1 MRINEGESYE
11 SWANRVSMYEKGVAL
26 QRIAE
31 GEPLEK
37 VMEDMSRRITQKLL
51 HSVIKAVKD
60 SSADSYNNEESKKRY
75 EEAYLKNRV
84 PVADHVDGN
93 LFDNSK

>member
-1 MRINEGESYE
+1 
-11 SWANRVSMYEKGVAL
+11 MYEKGVAL

-60 SSADSYNNEESKKRY
+60 SSADSYSNEESKKQY

>member
-60 SSADSYNNEESKKRY
+60 SSADSYSNEESKKRY

>member
-1 MRINEGESYE
+1 MRINKGESYE

-60 SSADSYNNEESKKRY
+60 SSADSYSNEESKKRY